1 MTLAELRRELAKV
14 DHLPGD
20 TIVILS
26 KDAEGNGFSPLD
38 EVDPS
43 MYHAETEWSGE
54 HYMTEEARQAQDR
67 PNDYTKAPDDAVLA
81 ICLWPTN

>member
-1 MTLAELRRELAKV
+1 MTLAELRTALAEL

-20 TIVILS
+20 TIVALS
-26 KDAEGNGFSPLD
+26 KDSEGNGFSPLY

-54 HYMTEEARQAQDR
+54 RYMTEAARLAQDD
-67 PNDYTKAPDDAVLA
+67 PDDYAVAPDDAVLA
-81 ICLWPTN
+81 VFLWPTN

>member
-1 MTLAELRRELAKV
+1 MTLAELRRKLAEL
-14 DHLPGD
+14 DRLPGD

-26 KDAEGNGFSPLD
+26 KDAGGNGFSPLF

-54 HYMTEEARQAQDR
+54 RYMSEATRQAQAD
-67 PNDYTKAPDDAVLA
+67 PNAYTKAPCHAVPAL
-81 ICLWPTN
+81 CLWPAH